1 MALNPP
7 ILPSGLPAAVNG
19 EYMVLRREDISAE
32 VRLENGT
39 KFKGDGV
46 LYLTTARLVFVNKK
60 HNAVMLA
67 FDVPLALMSGEK
79 FQQPIF
85 GANYIEGHVR
95 PLYNLIPCD
104 GRFKFWFMSGGT
116 GTFLPLFYDL
126 AKQVRRSRNRGPDPR
141 FVEAVSRGN
150 LRNVAYVDPNDPTV
164 IFVQQPP
171 PAPQMTQQL
180 NYYYPEAPQP
190 SAPPAEPVYQG
201 VPAQAQGYPPAYAPP
216 AAPQQAGYAQPAGY
230 NGPPV
235 YQQPGVYQPPAAG
248 YGYPPR

>member
-1 MALNPP
+1 
-7 ILPSGLPAAVNG
+7 
-19 EYMVLRREDISAE
+19 MVLRREDISAE
-32 VRLENGT
+32 IRLDNGT

-60 HNAVMLA
+60 SNAAMIA

-85 GANYIEGHVR
+85 GANYIEGRVR

-126 AKQVRRSRNRGPDPR
+126 SRQVRRSRNRGPDPR

-171 PAPQMTQQL
+171 SAPQMTQQL
-180 NYYYPEAPQP
+180 NYYYPDAPQP
-190 SAPPAEPVYQG
+190 SAPVAEPESDPVQTYPPG
-201 VPAQAQGYPPAYAPP
+201 YAVPAGPPAY
-216 AAPQQAGYAQPAGY
+216 
-230 NGPPV
+230 GPPQGQV
-235 YQQPGVYQPPAAG
+235 YYQQPGYPQPGAYPPPSGG
-248 YGYPPR
+248 YNYPPR